1 MILTSLCTMDT
12 LMYHTFAMFFV
23 AALTCVLICTHLA
36 RLLQSACAE
45 LEIYVERPNFTIKL
59 TRTKTEVAG
68 GNEDMDEIKSRLS
81 RLEDLMARVLKAV
94 DKPLSPNSATSLMQ
108 IKQKTGDIPQDTSD
122 RAQPWML
129 NVPQAREAQSQ
140 LNKPQRGG
148 RVWSFSD
155 HAGGTPQDEDQ
166 GYRDSREARDVVGGR
181 PGAGAHGGGGDGS
194 ELGPVHASVDASFFR
209 SYGKLSSDCNL
220 STQPVQNIPNSA
232 MQVCT
237 LLDIDT
243 SPNNFTVDDALRM
256 LNRRSDAVASCRS
269 TDVSLSDMEGESR
282 IQYICV

>member
-1 MILTSLCTMDT
+1 
-12 LMYHTFAMFFV
+12 MFFV
-23 AALTCVLICTHLA
+23 AAFMCALIYTHLA
-36 RLLQSACAE
+36 RLLQSACTE
-45 LEIYVERPNFTIKL
+45 LEICVERPNFTIKL
-59 TRTKTEVAG
+59 TRTKTEAAG

-94 DKPLSPNSATSLMQ
+94 DKPLSPNSTTSLVQ
-108 IKQKTGDIPQDTSD
+108 IKQKTGDISQDSSD
-122 RAQPWML
+122 RAQPWVL

-140 LNKPQRGG
+140 LNKPQSGG
-148 RVWSFSD
+148 RVRLFSD

-166 GYRDSREARDVVGGR
+166 GYRVSLEARDMVGGR
-181 PGAGAHGGGGDGS
+181 PGAGAHGGGSDRS

-220 STQPVQNIPNSA
+220 STQPIQNIPNSA

-237 LLDIDT
+237 RLDIDT

-256 LNRRSDAVASCRS
+256 LNRRSDAVASSGKVTRS
-269 TDVSLSDMEGESR
+269 TDDSSK
-282 IQYICV
+282 